1 MSFLKNN
8 TLNVEPLEKMRI
20 LHCCLADF
28 YADNYGYQQNILPR
42 MHKLQGHEVAILAST
57 ETFLDNAILAYLKP
71 SSYYTSDRIHITRV
85 PYSKWFP
92 HFLALKLRIY
102 NGISKSLEKFKPD
115 IIFIHG
121 CQFIS
126 IKEIVS
132 YTKEH
137 QNVMIYVDGHADFIN
152 SATNWVSKKIMHGI
166 IYKWCANKIN
176 PHTRKFYGTLP
187 LRMEFIR
194 TVYGI
199 SVEKIELLVLG
210 ADDSIFDLSKKDEI
224 RKSIRKTL
232 NIKDND
238 FVLVTGGKI
247 DHRKNIHV
255 LMKAVD
261 ELQKED
267 IKLIVFGEP
276 NQQMKPEVEEVKN
289 STSIRYIGWI
299 PSEKIYD
306 YFLAA
311 DLAFFP
317 GTHSVLW
324 EQAVGVGLPCVFKKW
339 DGMQHVDLNGN
350 CLFINAADIKEIK
363 EKIILLY
370 QDNDLLLNMRQVAM
384 DKGIPEFSYY
394 EIARRAIE

>member
-1 MSFLKNN
+1 MH
-8 TLNVEPLEKMRI
+8 RI
-20 LHCCLADF
+20 
-28 YADNYGYQQNILPR
+28 
-42 MHKLQGHEVAILAST
+42 QGHEVAILAST
-57 ETFLDNAILAYLKP
+57 ESYLDKAIFRYLKP
-71 SSYYTSDRIHITRV
+71 SSYYTSDGISVSRV

-92 HFLALKLRIY
+92 HFLARKLRIF
-102 NGISKSLEKFKPD
+102 NGVSKVLENFKPD
-115 IIFIHG
+115 IIFLHG
-121 CQFIS
+121 HQFIS

-132 YTKEH
+132 YVKKH
-137 QNVMIYVDGHADFIN
+137 QNVRIYVDGHADFIN
-152 SATNWVSKKIMHGI
+152 SAANWVSKNILHGI
-166 IYKWCANKIN
+166 IYKWCAIIIN
-176 PHTRKFYGTLP
+176 PHTLKFYGTLP

-199 SVEKIELLVLG
+199 SAEKIELLVFG
-210 ADDSIFDLSKKDEI
+210 ADDSVVDLTKKDEI

-247 DHRKNIHV
+247 DHRKYIHV
-255 LMKAVD
+255 LMKAID

-276 NQQMKPEVEEVKN
+276 NQGMKHEIEKLKN
-289 STSIRYIGWI
+289 SSSIRYIGWI
-299 PSEKIYD
+299 PSEKAYD

-339 DGMQHVDLNGN
+339 DGIQHVDLNGN
-350 CLFINAADIKEIK
+350 CLFINTADIKEIK
-363 EKIILLY
+363 EKILLLS

-384 DKGIPEFSYY
+384 DKGVPEFSYY
-394 EIARRAIE
+394 EIARRAIEE